1 MKNSVIIEKINLF
14 RNKFYLN
21 LIIKGILL
29 SIFFSINGFLL
40 IVFLEHL
47 VWFDSKF
54 RQFIF
59 WGFCISSLI
68 FIIYNIIIPFLKI
81 YSFGNIISNKQAANI
96 IGEYFRDIDDK
107 LLNLLE
113 LEEINDKHSD
123 LLIASI
129 NQKTEHL
136 NKFKFEDVINF
147 SSNKKYL
154 KLLIIPTA
162 IIILIFITGNNQIIS
177 ESSARVINYNET
189 FTKPAPFKFILKNKT
204 LDLIENQKLKVLLE
218 LKGSNLPNE
227 VFIRIADRDLL
238 MSKAESSDFYSYEF
252 YNIKESFNFN
262 FYSNGFTSKK
272 YKIEV
277 KKRPL
282 MLDYM
287 INFSYPKHTFKK
299 DDSQKNIGEIFVPEG
314 TKTKW
319 SFKTKN
325 VDELIFALDNEIES
339 KSFNNDD
346 FEIQKTLM
354 NSGNY
359 KLKLVNKNGVTDS
372 NYYSIRLLKDEY
384 PKINVEVNFDSTN
397 NLFVYNGSAFD
408 DYQISDIK
416 IKYLKNEKII
426 NETSFKTNKQREE
439 FFDYEINTNNI
450 SEFEYDKLYFEVWD
464 NDGVNG
470 FKSAKTEVFSLN
482 SISKT
487 DAISNRNQKNNELKS
502 TMQSSF
508 ETIKEMNEEIEKI
521 KRSLINNKRLDWN
534 QKENVKDLLKKQ
546 MKLENEIQKSKNLLN
561 DLIEKN
567 EILSPEIIEKQK
579 LLNEMMEKVFD
590 EELLKMIDEMQKDF
604 ENLNKEEIQKLLENL
619 EDQNLN
625 IEEELDREIELFKQ
639 MEIEQRL
646 SELKEKIKEIKSK
659 QDSLTNDKNIDQNT
673 LEKQNDIKKE
683 FDELKKDID
692 EMQNLNDSLENPNNF
707 ENTEELEK
715 KIDESI
721 EESIKKMKLGNK
733 KSSKKSQKNTSDKM
747 QDLED
752 QLSMMLSSCKGNQN
766 FENLE
771 TLRQILDNLI
781 SISFSQEELILKTKE
796 TNKNSSE
803 FIQIIRTQKKI
814 KDDSEIVKDSLLAL
828 SKRVIEIESIV
839 NKEINKIN
847 SYLSK
852 SINSLEDRDIRKA
865 NISQQFVM
873 TSVNNLALLLDE
885 SLKQMQKQLA
895 SQTPGNKQCNNPGSG
910 PPSLSQLKQ
919 MQKKLLEEM
928 KNGENGKNGSKSLGE
943 SLSKKLMQLAQLQQE
958 AKENLLKMRDE
969 LGNGKNKGDIDKL
982 LDDMEKNND
991 DIIFNKISQ
1000 KTIDRQNKILSR
1012 LLDFDEAE
1020 REQGEDDKRESLE
1033 WIMKNEIETIDEEI
1047 SRQKKKNISEE
1058 ILKRNNVKLN
1068 PFYKR
1073 INTDYFNKISKD
1085 D

>member
-1 MKNSVIIEKINLF
+1 M
-14 RNKFYLN
+14 
-21 LIIKGILL
+21 
-29 SIFFSINGFLL
+29 
-40 IVFLEHL
+40 
-47 VWFDSKF
+47 
-54 RQFIF
+54 
-59 WGFCISSLI
+59 
-68 FIIYNIIIPFLKI
+68 
-81 YSFGNIISNKQAANI
+81 
-96 IGEYFRDIDDK
+96 
-107 LLNLLE
+107 
-113 LEEINDKHSD
+113 
-123 LLIASI
+123 
-129 NQKTEHL
+129 
-136 NKFKFEDVINF
+136 
-147 SSNKKYL
+147 
-154 KLLIIPTA
+154 
-162 IIILIFITGNNQIIS
+162 
-177 ESSARVINYNET
+177 
-189 FTKPAPFKFILKNKT
+189 
-204 LDLIENQKLKVLLE
+204 
-218 LKGSNLPNE
+218 
-227 VFIRIADRDLL
+227 
-238 MSKAESSDFYSYEF
+238 
-252 YNIKESFNFN
+252 
-262 FYSNGFTSKK
+262 
-272 YKIEV
+272 
-277 KKRPL
+277 
-282 MLDYM
+282 
-287 INFSYPKHTFKK
+287 
-299 DDSQKNIGEIFVPEG
+299 PEG

-439 FFDYEINTNNI
+439 FFDYKINTNNI

-470 FKSAKTEVFSLN
+470 FKSAKTEVFNLN
-482 SISKT
+482 STSKT
-487 DAISNRNQKNNELKS
+487 DAIANRNQKNNELKS
-502 TMQSSF
+502 AMQSSF
-508 ETIKEMNEEIEKI
+508 ETIQEMNEEIEKI
-521 KRSLINNKRLDWN
+521 KRSLINNKKLDWN

-604 ENLNKEEIQKLLENL
+604 ENLDKDEIKKLLENL

-646 SELKEKIKEIKSK
+646 TELNKKIKDIKSK

-683 FDELKKDID
+683 FDKLKKDID

-771 TLRQILDNLI
+771 TLRQILENLI
-781 SISFSQEELILKTKE
+781 SISFSQEELILKTKQ

-885 SLKQMQKQLA
+885 SLKQMQKQLS

-969 LGNGKNKGDIDKL
+969 LGKGKNKGDIDKL
-982 LDDMEKNND
+982 LDDMEKNRD

-1000 KTIDRQNKILSR
+1000 KTLDRQNKILSR

-1033 WIMKNEIETIDEEI
+1033 WIMKNDIETVDEEI
-1047 SRQKKKNISEE
+1047 SREKKKNISEE
-1058 ILKRNNVKLN
+1058 ILKRNNIKLN

-1073 INTDYFNKISKD
+1073 INIDYFNKISKD

>member
-1 MKNSVIIEKINLF
+1 
-14 RNKFYLN
+14 
-21 LIIKGILL
+21 
-29 SIFFSINGFLL
+29 
-40 IVFLEHL
+40 
-47 VWFDSKF
+47 
-54 RQFIF
+54 
-59 WGFCISSLI
+59 
-68 FIIYNIIIPFLKI
+68 
-81 YSFGNIISNKQAANI
+81 
-96 IGEYFRDIDDK
+96 
-107 LLNLLE
+107 
-113 LEEINDKHSD
+113 
-123 LLIASI
+123 
-129 NQKTEHL
+129 
-136 NKFKFEDVINF
+136 
-147 SSNKKYL
+147 
-154 KLLIIPTA
+154 
-162 IIILIFITGNNQIIS
+162 
-177 ESSARVINYNET
+177 
-189 FTKPAPFKFILKNKT
+189 
-204 LDLIENQKLKVLLE
+204 
-218 LKGSNLPNE
+218 
-227 VFIRIADRDLL
+227 
-238 MSKAESSDFYSYEF
+238 
-252 YNIKESFNFN
+252 
-262 FYSNGFTSKK
+262 
-272 YKIEV
+272 
-277 KKRPL
+277 
-282 MLDYM
+282 
-287 INFSYPKHTFKK
+287 
-299 DDSQKNIGEIFVPEG
+299 
-314 TKTKW
+314 
-319 SFKTKN
+319 
-325 VDELIFALDNEIES
+325 
-339 KSFNNDD
+339 
-346 FEIQKTLM
+346 
-354 NSGNY
+354 
-359 KLKLVNKNGVTDS
+359 
-372 NYYSIRLLKDEY
+372 
-384 PKINVEVNFDSTN
+384 
-397 NLFVYNGSAFD
+397 
-408 DYQISDIK
+408 
-416 IKYLKNEKII
+416 
-426 NETSFKTNKQREE
+426 
-439 FFDYEINTNNI
+439 
-450 SEFEYDKLYFEVWD
+450 LYFEVWD

-470 FKSAKTEVFSLN
+470 FKSAKTEVFSLK

-590 EELLKMIDEMQKDF
+590 EELLKMIDEIQKDF

-646 SELKEKIKEIKSK
+646 SELNEKIKEIKSK
-659 QDSLTNDKNIDQNT
+659 QDSLTNDKNIDQNS

-683 FDELKKDID
+683 FDELRKDID

-852 SINSLEDRDIRKA
+852 SINSLEERDIRKA

-885 SLKQMQKQLA
+885 SLKQMQKQLS

-982 LDDMEKNND
+982 LDDMEKNKD

>member
-1 MKNSVIIEKINLF
+1 M
-14 RNKFYLN
+14 
-21 LIIKGILL
+21 
-29 SIFFSINGFLL
+29 
-40 IVFLEHL
+40 
-47 VWFDSKF
+47 
-54 RQFIF
+54 
-59 WGFCISSLI
+59 
-68 FIIYNIIIPFLKI
+68 
-81 YSFGNIISNKQAANI
+81 
-96 IGEYFRDIDDK
+96 
-107 LLNLLE
+107 
-113 LEEINDKHSD
+113 
-123 LLIASI
+123 
-129 NQKTEHL
+129 
-136 NKFKFEDVINF
+136 
-147 SSNKKYL
+147 
-154 KLLIIPTA
+154 
-162 IIILIFITGNNQIIS
+162 
-177 ESSARVINYNET
+177 
-189 FTKPAPFKFILKNKT
+189 ILKKILEKFLCQRGPRQNGH
-204 LDLIENQKLKVLLE
+204 LK
-218 LKGSNLPNE
+218 
-227 VFIRIADRDLL
+227 
-238 MSKAESSDFYSYEF
+238 
-252 YNIKESFNFN
+252 
-262 FYSNGFTSKK
+262 
-272 YKIEV
+272 
-277 KKRPL
+277 
-282 MLDYM
+282 
-287 INFSYPKHTFKK
+287 
-299 DDSQKNIGEIFVPEG
+299 Q
-314 TKTKW
+314 
-319 SFKTKN
+319 KN
-325 VDELIFALDNEIES
+325 VDELIFALDNIIES
-339 KSFNNDD
+339 KSFNNND

-359 KLKLVNKNGVTDS
+359 KLMLVNKNGVTDS
-372 NYYSIRLLKDEY
+372 NYYPIRLLKDEY
-384 PKINVEVNFDSTN
+384 PKINVEANFDSTN

-416 IKYLKNEKII
+416 IKYLKNEKIV
-426 NETSFKTNKQREE
+426 NETSLKINKQRKE
-439 FFDYEINTNNI
+439 FFDYKINTNEI

-470 FKSAKTEVFSLN
+470 FKSAKTEVFNLN
-482 SISKT
+482 STSKT
-487 DAISNRNQKNNELKS
+487 DAIANRNQKNNELKS
-502 TMQSSF
+502 AMQSSF
-508 ETIKEMNEEIEKI
+508 ETIEEMNEEIEKI
-521 KRSLINNKRLDWN
+521 KRSLINNKKLDWN

-546 MKLENEIQKSKNLLN
+546 MKLENEIQKSKDLLN

-604 ENLNKEEIQKLLENL
+604 ENLDKDEIKKLLENL

-646 SELKEKIKEIKSK
+646 TELNKKINDIKSK
-659 QDSLTNDKNIDQNT
+659 QDSLTNNKNIDQNSID
-673 LEKQNDIKKE
+673 KQNDIKKE

-715 KIDESI
+715 KIDESLD
-721 EESIKKMKLGNK
+721 ESIKKMKLGNK

-752 QLSMMLSSCKGNQN
+752 QLSMMLSSCRGNQN

-771 TLRQILDNLI
+771 TLRQILENLI
-781 SISFSQEELILKTKE
+781 SISFSQEELIIKTKE

-803 FIQIIRTQKKI
+803 FIQIIRAQKKI
-814 KDDSEIVKDSLLAL
+814 KDDSEIVKDSLLEL

-847 SYLSK
+847 NYLSK

-873 TSVNNLALLLDE
+873 TSANNLALLLDE

-910 PPSLSQLKQ
+910 SPSLSQLKQ

-928 KNGENGKNGSKSLGE
+928 KNGEGGKNGSKSLGE
-943 SLSKKLMQLAQLQQE
+943 SLSKRLMQLAQLQQE
-958 AKENLLKMRDE
+958 TKENLLKMRDE
-969 LGNGKNKGDIDKL
+969 LGKGKNKNDIDKL
-982 LDDMEKNND
+982 LDDMEKNKD

-1000 KTIDRQNKILSR
+1000 KTINRQNKILSR

-1033 WIMKNEIETIDEEI
+1033 WIMKNDIETVDEEI

-1058 ILKRNNVKLN
+1058 ILKRNNIKLN

-1073 INTDYFNKISKD
+1073 INIDYFNKISKD